1 MQIRERN
8 PQISFLAKGFVL
20 VSGSIVWA
28 YSVLDHIGTLMS

>member
-8 PQISFLAKGFVL
+8 PQISFLAIGFVL
-20 VSGSIVWA
+20 VSIVWA